1 MPGYETTA
9 IGGGGSFPT
18 TRWTVVLRAKGKTAG
33 DKDAER
39 REALGA
45 LIDSYWR
52 PLYFYLRG
60 TRLSVE
66 DAKDLTQAFFAALL
80 EKDFLKLVDRE
91 KGKFRTFLLVALKHF
106 VSNERDKAR
115 AQKRGGGRKAL
126 PLDFDDAERNFSREL
141 TSTETPERLYVR
153 KWAQELS
160 ARVLEQ
166 LQAEFTARG
175 KGELFKA
182 LKPHLAGGKD
192 YEVLAPKLGLSV
204 ANLKVTVHR
213 TRQRYAE
220 LLRQAV
226 RDTVRSDAEV
236 DDELRELLDAL

>member
-18 TRWTVVLRAKGKTAG
+18 TRWTVVLRAKGKAAG
-33 DKDAER
+33 AQDTGR

-45 LIDSYWR
+45 LIDVYWR

-60 TRLSVE
+60 TRLGVE

-115 AQKRGGGRKAL
+115 AQKRGGGRKLL
-126 PLDFDDAERNFSREL
+126 PLDFDAAERNFAREL
-141 TSTETPERLYVR
+141 TDADTPERLYVR

-160 ARVLEQ
+160 ARVLER
-166 LQAEFTARG
+166 LQAEFAARG
-175 KGELFKA
+175 KQDLFKA

-192 YEVLAPKLGLSV
+192 YEALAPKLGLSV
-204 ANLKVTVHR
+204 ANIKVTVHR
-213 TRQRYAE
+213 ARQRYAE

-236 DDELRELLDAL
+236 DDELNELLGAL